1 MSNINPI
8 DSDSI
13 DSSAPPQIIMAAAPV
28 DEYPPANDYI
38 DSNVNNYPV
47 KAATIKEEVYSKPSE
62 EYPPEKPNFDSN
74 GDNKKEVLLP
84 ELKIENKKV
93 QPKSEFEILR
103 NICITRGIQAIIISI
118 ALSLINTFY
127 TPSTQ
132 LLGFILLIAS
142 IVIFVILGIFLN
154 VKENS
159 LFSDSIR
166 IQSFLLYLVLTISL
180 TMLCLGIDFMRSG
193 KGDLFFY
200 LFLNIYVSSI
210 ATMDVISVFYI
221 HFAKGHYKGKIN
233 FVLTFAASIVEF
245 IIAGIIAGNWLKM
258 CFIYLGVVITMIF
271 YCSTIAFIKRNMRD
285 EFKCSFY
292 GASKTFTHIFRGV
305 VTLVLLIFVGPI
317 LICGG
322 DGLKDSIK
330 NKVLGNYNPF
340 KV

>member
-1 MSNINPI
+1 MHNINPI

-13 DSSAPPQIIMAAAPV
+13 DSSAPPQIMMAAAPV
-28 DEYPPANDYI
+28 EDYPPVNEDLNP
-38 DSNVNNYPV
+38 NVNNYPV
-47 KAATIKEEVYSKPSE
+47 KAATIKDEVYAKPSE
-62 EYPPEKPNFDSN
+62 EYPPEKPSYD
-74 GDNKKEVLLP
+74 DKKNEALLP
-84 ELKIENKKV
+84 ELKVDGKKV
-93 QPKSEFEILR
+93 QPKSEFEIIR

-118 ALSLINTFY
+118 ALSLTNSFF

-132 LLGFILLIAS
+132 SLGLILLIVS
-142 IVIFVILGIFLN
+142 ISIFVILGIFLN
-154 VKENS
+154 VKEES

-166 IQSFLLYLVLTISL
+166 IQSIILYLVLTISL
-180 TMLCLGIDFMRSG
+180 TMFCLGIDFMRSG

-221 HFAKGHYKGKIN
+221 HFAKDNYSGKIN
-233 FVLTFAASIVEF
+233 FVLTFAASIVEC

-258 CFIYLGVVITMIF
+258 CFIYLAVVITMIF
-271 YCSTIAFIKRNMRD
+271 YCATIAFIKQNMRD
-285 EFKCSFY
+285 EFNCSFY

-305 VTLVLLIFVGPI
+305 VTFVLLIFVGPI

-322 DGLKDSIK
+322 DSLKNGIK
-330 NKVLGNYNPF
+330 KKLLGNYNPF